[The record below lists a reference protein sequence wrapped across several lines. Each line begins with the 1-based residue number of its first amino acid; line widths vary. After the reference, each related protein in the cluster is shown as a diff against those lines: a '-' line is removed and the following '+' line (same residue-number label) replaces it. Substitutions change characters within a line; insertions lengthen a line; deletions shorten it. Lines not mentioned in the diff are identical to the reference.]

1 MEALK
6 ASYGD
11 ISSDSDNDA
20 STPVSTNS
28 QDSTTPLPSPPVYL
42 LNPSSSNPLEGT
54 LDCLQTCQATRVRTF
69 PHEEGNYALHVY
81 IPVYIPDA
89 PKKELALCLK
99 KLTSLVLGLHVA
111 DVDVPLD
118 SLCKDDHKL
127 EQVALGREFH
137 ISLGRTVP
145 IRVHQIDSVVS
156 MLRQKLQSQKRY
168 WIDFSKWQVFLNDDH
183 TRTFLSM
190 EILTGGLAEI
200 RKQIHTVNEVYKL
213 HNLPEFYKTRG
224 CVMNCISST
233 VRKDLQ

>member
-42 LNPSSSNPLEGT
+42 LNPSSSNPLGT
-54 LDCLQTCQATRVRTF
+54 WTAAKLVRPLELGPF
-69 PHEEGNYALHVY
+69 PMKKGTMLCMCTSQMLIVYEKLLSAMVRKICKHKQSALC
-81 IPVYIPDA
+81 PVFYIPDA

-156 MLRQKLQSQKRY
+156 MLRQKLQSQKRS
-168 WIDFSKWQVFLNDDH
+168 DF
-183 TRTFLSM
+183 
-190 EILTGGLAEI
+190 
-200 RKQIHTVNEVYKL
+200 
-213 HNLPEFYKTRG
+213 
-224 CVMNCISST
+224 ISSISIL
-233 VRKDLQ
+233 VQVQSMML